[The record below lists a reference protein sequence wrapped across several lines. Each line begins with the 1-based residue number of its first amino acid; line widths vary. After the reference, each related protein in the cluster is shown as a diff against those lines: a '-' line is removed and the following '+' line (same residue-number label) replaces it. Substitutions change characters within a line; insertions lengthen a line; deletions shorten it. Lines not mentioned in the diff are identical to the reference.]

1 MKKSG
6 VMLAVVLSVLLVI
19 PGVMTSAWAD
29 SYVQNIGDGSVN
41 WTKGVVQG
49 KGIGAPP
56 EKFYGKPNARPMA
69 IRAAK
74 IVALRNILETVNGIR
89 VDSNTVVKDFAV
101 QSDTI
106 RSQVEGMV
114 RGAREVNIEYM
125 SDGTVEVIM
134 EISMY
139 GDFASVLLP
148 QTILDT
154 PLSTPGAAPGE
165 APASAA
171 VLTGLVVDARGL
183 GVRPAMAPKVLDES
197 GQEVYGSAFVSREF
211 AVQQGMSG
219 YAKELDSAKQNQ
231 RVTANPLVVKG
242 LRVEGPGQCD
252 IVISN
257 TDAVRLR
264 NASADLSFL
273 EKCRVMI
280 VVD

>member
-1 MKKSG
+1 MQKSG
-6 VMLAVVLSVLLVI
+6 VRLTVFLSLLLVM
-19 PGVMTSAWAD
+19 PGFVAGVLAEN
-29 SYVQNIGDGSVN
+29 YVQNIGEGSVN
-41 WTKGVVQG
+41 WTQGVVQG

-114 RGAREVNIEYM
+114 RGAREVNVEYM

-139 GDFASVLLP
+139 GNFSQILLP
-148 QTILDT
+148 PAIMDV
-154 PLSTPGAAPGE
+154 PMVAPGAAPDDA
-165 APASAA
+165 APSSA

-183 GVRPAMAPKVLDES
+183 GVRPAMAPKILDET

-219 YAKELDSAKQNQ
+219 YAKELESAKQNQ

-252 IVISN
+252 IIISN

-264 NASADLSFL
+264 NSAADLSFL

>member
-6 VMLAVVLSVLLVI
+6 VMLTFVLGVLLVI
-19 PGVMTSAWAD
+19 PGFLPGALAD
-29 SYVQNIGDGSVN
+29 SYIQNLGDGAVN
-41 WTKGVVQG
+41 WTKGVIQG

-114 RGAREVNIEYM
+114 RGAREINVEYL
-125 SDGTVEVIM
+125 SDGTVEVVM

-139 GDFASVLLP
+139 GDFSRVLLP
-148 QTILDT
+148 QAILAF
-154 PLSTPGAAPGE
+154 PMETPGAAPGSA
-165 APASAA
+165 APSSA

-183 GVRPAMAPKVLDES
+183 GVRPAMAPKILDES

-219 YAKELDSAKQNQ
+219 YAKELDSARKNQ

-264 NASADLSFL
+264 NSSADLSFL

>member
-1 MKKSG
+1 MMKSG
-6 VMLAVVLSVLLVI
+6 VKLTVLLSMLLVI
-19 PGVMTSAWAD
+19 PGFLSSAMAQ
-29 SYVQNIGDGSVN
+29 SYLQNIGEGTVN
-41 WTKGVVQG
+41 WTKGVIQG

-74 IVALRNILETVNGIR
+74 IVALRNILETVNGVR

-101 QSDTI
+101 QSDMI

-114 RGAREVNIEYM
+114 RGAREVNVEYM

-134 EISMY
+134 EISMF
-139 GDFASVLLP
+139 GSFSQLLLP
-148 QTILDT
+148 ETVMDVPT
-154 PLSTPGAAPGE
+154 EAPGAEPGAA
-165 APASAA
+165 APSSA

-183 GVRPAMAPKVLDES
+183 GVRPAMAPKILDEA

-219 YAKELDSAKQNQ
+219 YAKDLGSAKQNQ

-264 NASADLSFL
+264 NSAADLSFL

>member
-1 MKKSG
+1 MKSG
-6 VMLAVVLSVLLVI
+6 LRLAVLLVLLLVI
-19 PGVMTSAWAD
+19 PGFFTGALAQSF
-29 SYVQNIGDGSVN
+29 VQNIGEGTVN
-41 WTKGVVQG
+41 WTKGVIQG

-74 IVALRNILETVNGIR
+74 IVALRNILETVNGVRI
-89 VDSNTVVKDFAV
+89 DSNTVVKDFAV
-101 QSDTI
+101 QSDMI

-114 RGAREVNIEYM
+114 RGAREVNVEYL

-134 EISMY
+134 EISMF
-139 GDFASVLLP
+139 GSFSQLLLP
-148 QTILDT
+148 ETVMDVPAET
-154 PLSTPGAAPGE
+154 PGAEPGAAP
-165 APASAA
+165 SSD

-183 GVRPAMAPKVLDES
+183 GVRPAMAPKVLDET

-219 YAKELDSAKQNQ
+219 YAKDLGSAKQNQ

-264 NASADLSFL
+264 NSSADLSFL

>member
-1 MKKSG
+1 MKKQG
-6 VMLAVVLSVLLVI
+6 VMLTVILSLLLGITGFV
-19 PGVMTSAWAD
+19 TSALAD
-29 SYVQNIGDGSVN
+29 SYVQNIGEGSVN

-114 RGAREVNIEYM
+114 RGAREVNVEYM

-139 GDFASVLLP
+139 GSFSQILLP
-148 QTILDT
+148 DT
-154 PLSTPGAAPGE
+154 VMDVPMETPGSAPGE
-165 APASAA
+165 TTPSAA

-183 GVRPAMAPKVLDES
+183 GVRPAMAPKILDES

-219 YAKELDSAKQNQ
+219 YAKDLGAAKQNQ

-264 NASADLSFL
+264 NSAADLSFL

>member
-6 VMLAVVLSVLLVI
+6 VILTVVLGLLLVI
-19 PGVMTSAWAD
+19 PGFFTSTLAG
-29 SYVQNIGDGSVN
+29 SYVQNIGDGAVN
-41 WTKGVVQG
+41 WTKGVIQG

-89 VDSNTVVKDFAV
+89 VDSNTVVKDFAI

-114 RGAREVNIEYM
+114 RGAREVNVEYM

-139 GDFASVLLP
+139 GDFSRVLLP
-148 QTILDT
+148 QAIMDV
-154 PLSTPGAAPGE
+154 PMETPGAAPGQ
-165 APASAA
+165 AA
-171 VLTGLVVDARGL
+171 TGVLTGLVVDARGL
-183 GVRPAMAPKVLDES
+183 GVRPAMAPKILDET

-219 YAKELDSAKQNQ
+219 YAKELDSARQNQ

-264 NASADLSFL
+264 NSSADLSFL

>member
-6 VMLAVVLSVLLVI
+6 VMLTVLLSLLLGI
-19 PGVMTSAWAD
+19 SGFGTNALAD
-29 SYVQNIGDGSVN
+29 NYVQNIGEGSIN
-41 WTKGVVQG
+41 WTKGVIQG

-74 IVALRNILETVNGIR
+74 IVALRNILETVNGVR

-114 RGAREVNIEYM
+114 RGAREINIEYM
-125 SDGTVEVIM
+125 SDGTVEVLM

-139 GDFASVLLP
+139 GGFSQVLLP
-148 QTILDT
+148 DTIMDV
-154 PLSTPGAAPGE
+154 PMESPGAAPGE
-165 APASAA
+165 AAPSSA

-183 GVRPAMAPKVLDES
+183 GVRPAMAPKILDES

-219 YAKELDSAKQNQ
+219 YAKDVGAAKQNQ

-242 LRVEGPGQCD
+242 LRVDGPGQCD

-264 NASADLSFL
+264 NSSADLSFL

>member
-1 MKKSG
+1 
-6 VMLAVVLSVLLVI
+6 
-19 PGVMTSAWAD
+19 
-29 SYVQNIGDGSVN
+29 
-41 WTKGVVQG
+41 
-49 KGIGAPP
+49 
-56 EKFYGKPNARPMA
+56 
-69 IRAAK
+69 
-74 IVALRNILETVNGIR
+74 
-89 VDSNTVVKDFAV
+89 
-101 QSDTI
+101 
-106 RSQVEGMV
+106 VEGMV

-139 GDFASVLLP
+139 GGFSQVLLP
-148 QTILDT
+148 DTIMDV
-154 PLSTPGAAPGE
+154 PMESPGASPGAA
-165 APASAA
+165 APSSA

-183 GVRPAMAPKVLDES
+183 GVRPAMAPKILDES

-219 YAKELDSAKQNQ
+219 YAKDVGAAKQNQ

-242 LRVEGPGQCD
+242 LRVDGPGQCD

-264 NASADLSFL
+264 NSSADLSFL

>member
-6 VMLAVVLSVLLVI
+6 VKLTVGLIMLLVI
-19 PGVMTSAWAD
+19 PGFLSGALAQ
-29 SYVQNIGDGSVN
+29 SFVQHIGEGSVN
-41 WTKGVVQG
+41 WTKGVIQG

-114 RGAREVNIEYM
+114 RGAREINVEYM

-139 GDFASVLLP
+139 GNFSQVLLP
-148 QTILDT
+148 QTIMDVPMET
-154 PLSTPGAAPGE
+154 PGE
-165 APASAA
+165 AAPSSG

-219 YAKELDSAKQNQ
+219 HAKDLGAAKQNQ

-264 NASADLSFL
+264 NSAADLSFL

>member
-1 MKKSG
+1 MMKSG
-6 VMLAVVLSVLLVI
+6 LRLAVLLVLLLVI
-19 PGVMTSAWAD
+19 PGFFTGALAQSF
-29 SYVQNIGDGSVN
+29 VQNIGEGTVN
-41 WTKGVVQG
+41 WTKGVIQG

-74 IVALRNILETVNGIR
+74 IVALRNILETVNGVRI
-89 VDSNTVVKDFAV
+89 DSNTVVKDFAV
-101 QSDTI
+101 QSDMI

-114 RGAREVNIEYM
+114 RGAREVNVEYL

-134 EISMY
+134 EISMF
-139 GDFASVLLP
+139 GSFSQLLLP
-148 QTILDT
+148 ETVMDVPAET
-154 PLSTPGAAPGE
+154 PGAEPGAAP
-165 APASAA
+165 SSD

-183 GVRPAMAPKVLDES
+183 GVRPAMAPKVLDET

-219 YAKELDSAKQNQ
+219 YAKDLGSAKQNQ

-264 NASADLSFL
+264 NSSADLSFL

>member
-1 MKKSG
+1 MKKS
-6 VMLAVVLSVLLVI
+6 VTWMAVAAGALLVI
-19 PGVMTSAWAD
+19 SGFVNSALAD
-29 SYVQNIGDGSVN
+29 NFVQNVGEGTIN
-41 WTKGVVQG
+41 WSKGVIQG

-56 EKFYGKPNARPMA
+56 EKYYGKPNARPMA

-89 VDSNTVVKDFAV
+89 IDSNTVVKDFAV
-101 QSDTI
+101 ESDTI

-114 RGAREVNIEYM
+114 RGARQVDVEYM
-125 SDGTVEVIM
+125 SDGTVEVMM

-139 GDFASVLLP
+139 GSLSSVLLP
-148 QTILDT
+148 EQIMDV
-154 PLSTPGAAPGE
+154 PMETPGAEPGE
-165 APASAA
+165 AASTST

-183 GVRPAMAPKVLDES
+183 GVRPAMAPKILDET

-219 YAKELDSAKQNQ
+219 YAKELESARKNQ

-264 NASADLSFL
+264 NSSADLSFL

>member
-6 VMLAVVLSVLLVI
+6 VMFTVLLSLLLGI
-19 PGVMTSAWAD
+19 TGFGTSALAD
-29 SYVQNIGDGSVN
+29 NYVQNIGEGSIN
-41 WTKGVVQG
+41 WTKGAIQG

-139 GDFASVLLP
+139 GSFSQVLLP
-148 QTILDT
+148 GTIMDV
-154 PLSTPGAAPGE
+154 PMETPGAAPGE
-165 APASAA
+165 AAPSSA

-183 GVRPAMAPKVLDES
+183 GVRPAMAPKILDES

-219 YAKELDSAKQNQ
+219 YAKDVGAAKQNQ

-242 LRVEGPGQCD
+242 LRVDGPGQCD

-264 NASADLSFL
+264 NSSADLSFL

>member
-6 VMLAVVLSVLLVI
+6 VMLTVILGILLVI
-19 PGVMTSAWAD
+19 PGFLSGALAVSF
-29 SYVQNIGDGSVN
+29 VQQVGGGSIN
-41 WTKGVVQG
+41 WTKGVIQG
-49 KGIGAPP
+49 KGIGAAP
-56 EKFYGKPNARPMA
+56 EKYYGKPNARPMA

-74 IVALRNILETVNGIR
+74 IVALRNILELVNGIR
-89 VDSNTVVKDFAV
+89 VDSNTVVKDFAI

-114 RGAREVNIEYM
+114 KGAREVDVEYL

-139 GDFASVLLP
+139 GNFSQVLLP
-148 QTILDT
+148 QAIGAV
-154 PLSTPGAAPGE
+154 PMETPGAAPGE
-165 APASAA
+165 AAPSSA

-219 YAKELDSAKQNQ
+219 YAKDLGSAKQNQ

-242 LRVEGPGQCD
+242 LRVQGPGQCD

-264 NASADLSFL
+264 NSAADLSFL

>member
-1 MKKSG
+1 MMKSG
-6 VMLAVVLSVLLVI
+6 VRLTVLLSMLLVI
-19 PGVMTSAWAD
+19 PGLLGSALAQ
-29 SYVQNIGDGSVN
+29 SYLQNIGEGTVN
-41 WTKGVVQG
+41 WTKGVIQG

-74 IVALRNILETVNGIR
+74 IVALRNILETVNGVR

-101 QSDTI
+101 QSDMI

-114 RGAREVNIEYM
+114 RGAREVNVEYM

-134 EISMY
+134 EISMF
-139 GDFASVLLP
+139 GSFSQLLLP
-148 QTILDT
+148 DT
-154 PLSTPGAAPGE
+154 VMNVPTETPGAAPDA
-165 APASAA
+165 APSSAI
-171 VLTGLVVDARGL
+171 LTGLVVDARGL
-183 GVRPAMAPKVLDES
+183 GVRPAMAPKILDEA

-219 YAKELDSAKQNQ
+219 YAKDLGSAKQNQ

-264 NASADLSFL
+264 NSAADLSFL

>member
-6 VMLAVVLSVLLVI
+6 IMLTVILGILLVI
-19 PGVMTSAWAD
+19 PGFLSGALAQ
-29 SYVQNIGDGSVN
+29 SFVQHVGEGSIN
-41 WTKGVVQG
+41 WTKGVIQG
-49 KGIGAPP
+49 KGIGVPP
-56 EKFYGKPNARPMA
+56 EKYYGKPNARPMA

-74 IVALRNILETVNGIR
+74 IVALRNILEAVNGIR

-114 RGAREVNIEYM
+114 RGAREIDVEYM

-139 GDFASVLLP
+139 GNFSQVLLP
-148 QTILDT
+148 QAIMAV
-154 PLSTPGAAPGE
+154 PMETPGAVPGDAAP
-165 APASAA
+165 SSA

-219 YAKELDSAKQNQ
+219 YAKDLGSAKQNQ
-231 RVTANPLVVKG
+231 RVTANPIVVKG

-264 NASADLSFL
+264 NSAADLSFL

>member
-6 VMLAVVLSVLLVI
+6 VMLTVLLSLLLGI
-19 PGVMTSAWAD
+19 SGFGTSALAD
-29 SYVQNIGDGSVN
+29 NYVQNIGEGSIN
-41 WTKGVVQG
+41 WTKGVIQG

-74 IVALRNILETVNGIR
+74 IVALRNILETVNGVR

-106 RSQVEGMV
+106 RSQVEGVV
-114 RGAREVNIEYM
+114 RGAREINIEYM
-125 SDGTVEVIM
+125 SDGTVEVLM

-139 GDFASVLLP
+139 GGFSQVLLP
-148 QTILDT
+148 DTIMDVPT
-154 PLSTPGAAPGE
+154 ESPGAAPGGA
-165 APASAA
+165 APSSA

-183 GVRPAMAPKVLDES
+183 GVRPAMAPKILDES

-219 YAKELDSAKQNQ
+219 YAKDVGSAKQNQ

-242 LRVEGPGQCD
+242 LRVDGPGQCD

-264 NASADLSFL
+264 NSSADLSFL

>member
-1 MKKSG
+1 MKKSAA
-6 VMLAVVLSVLLVI
+6 MLTVILGILLVI
-19 PGVMTSAWAD
+19 PGFLSGALAVSF
-29 SYVQNIGDGSVN
+29 VQNVGEGTIN
-41 WTKGVVQG
+41 WTKGVIQG

-56 EKFYGKPNARPMA
+56 EKYYGKPNARPLA

-89 VDSNTVVKDFAV
+89 VDSTTVVKDFAV
-101 QSDTI
+101 KSDTI

-114 RGAREVNIEYM
+114 KGAREVDVEYL

-139 GDFASVLLP
+139 GNFSQVLLP
-148 QTILDT
+148 QAIMAV
-154 PLSTPGAAPGE
+154 PMETPGAPPGE
-165 APASAA
+165 AAPSSA

-183 GVRPAMAPKVLDES
+183 GVRPAMAPKVVDES

-219 YAKELDSAKQNQ
+219 YAKDLGSAKQNQ

-264 NASADLSFL
+264 NSAADLSFL

>member
-1 MKKSG
+1 MKKSAA
-6 VMLAVVLSVLLVI
+6 MLTVILGILLVI
-19 PGVMTSAWAD
+19 PGFLSGALAVSF
-29 SYVQNIGDGSVN
+29 VQNVGEGTIN
-41 WTKGVVQG
+41 WTKGVIQG

-56 EKFYGKPNARPMA
+56 EKYYGKPNARPMA

-89 VDSNTVVKDFAV
+89 VDSTTVVKDFAV
-101 QSDTI
+101 KSDTI

-114 RGAREVNIEYM
+114 KGAREVDVEYL

-139 GDFASVLLP
+139 GNFSQVLLP
-148 QTILDT
+148 QAIMAV
-154 PLSTPGAAPGE
+154 PMETPGASPGDTAP
-165 APASAA
+165 SSA

-219 YAKELDSAKQNQ
+219 YAKDLGSAKQNQ

-264 NASADLSFL
+264 NSAADLSFL